1 VWVGVECAGDG
12 DTTCKADDAD
22 ETIGRMVEES
32 VIGGGG
38 NGVDDAARR
47 KMCSGDE
54 EERVGVEIKAS
65 SSTDKVNVDG
75 ESDVVGCGSSDN
87 DNCDCGC
94 GCGCDCDCGC
104 GTGCVDDTEGSMV
117 LRVDLASREG
127 APARGAA
134 VCNNACAE
142 DSNAAKDA
150 EDAEDASDGTG
161 DTAVDGNAGSTGRFT
176 GVVVETGDNTDDASG
191 VGGRSDD
198 EEESLS
204 VEKSFEATVA

>member
-1 VWVGVECAGDG
+1 MGVECAGDG
-12 DTTCKADDAD
+12 DPTCKVDDAS
-22 ETIGRMVEES
+22 ETIGRVVAES
-32 VIGGGG
+32 MTGGGG
-38 NGVDDAARR
+38 DGVDDAARWKKR
-47 KMCSGDE
+47 SGDGK
-54 EERVGVEIKAS
+54 ERVGVEVKAS
-65 SSTDKVNVDG
+65 SSTDKVNMDG
-75 ESDVVGCGSSDN
+75 GSDVVGCGSRDN
-87 DNCDCGC
+87 DNCDCG
-94 GCGCDCDCGC
+94 CDCGC
-104 GTGCVDDTEGSMV
+104 GTGCVDDTEDSMV

-150 EDAEDASDGTG
+150 EDAEDAEDASDGMG

-176 GVVVETGDNTDDASG
+176 GVAVETGDKRDEASG
-191 VGGRSDD
+191 AGGRSED